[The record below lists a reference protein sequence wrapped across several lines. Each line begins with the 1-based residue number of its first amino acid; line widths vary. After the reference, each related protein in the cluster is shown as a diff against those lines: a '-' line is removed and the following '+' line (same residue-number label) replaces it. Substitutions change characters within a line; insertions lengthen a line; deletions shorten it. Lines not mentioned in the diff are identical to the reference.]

1 MLRCI
6 FETFF
11 GAASKTYDPFFSV
24 SNYKIMTSENS
35 VEIKKGNNDIYQ
47 LSKKGRVTQNLTL
60 DNALPSLIQYFAFF
74 CYQDLVNTVSCKL
87 RTHLQNLLL
96 DKAIY

>member
-47 LSKKGRVTQNLTL
+47 LSKKGRVAEPYIGQC
-60 DNALPSLIQYFAFF
+60 FAFAYTIF
-74 CYQDLVNTVSCKL
+74 CIF
-87 RTHLQNLLL
+87 LLSRFG
-96 DKAIY
+96 